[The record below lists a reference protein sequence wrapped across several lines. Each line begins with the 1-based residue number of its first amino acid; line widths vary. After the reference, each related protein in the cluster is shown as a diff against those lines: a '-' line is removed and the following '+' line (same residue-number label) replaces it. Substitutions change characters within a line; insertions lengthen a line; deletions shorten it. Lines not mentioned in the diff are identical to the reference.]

1 MYDIIGDVHGYAT
14 LLKKLLKKLGYKKK
28 NGTYSHPFST
38 AVFVG
43 DFINRGPEIRE
54 TLSIIRGMVEA
65 GNATALLGNHELN
78 ALIRQLK
85 DENGNHLIQ
94 KNISGYY
101 KTVKAFWNDKE
112 EWKSHRRWMRTLPLF
127 FENEHFRVVHAC
139 WKDDNINFLREIL
152 PESGIKK
159 SLLRK
164 IYDEP
169 GSREGRSV
177 WQTTRGI
184 QFTLPRD
191 LGIRN
196 FKGAYIRSY
205 RMKWWEDP
213 EGKTFNELSF
223 ESKMELPEYTIPP
236 EIITETG
243 RYDQEAQIVFFGHY
257 CRGNGPFIIRKNICC
272 VDSCVPGTKILTAY
286 SWEGES
292 ELISTNLIQV

>member
-14 LLKKLLKKLGYKKK
+14 LLKKLLKKLGYKKR
-28 NGTYSHPFST
+28 NGTYSHPSST

-54 TLSIIRGMVEA
+54 ALSIIRGMAEA

-85 DENGNHLIQ
+85 DEYGNHLIQ
-94 KNISGYY
+94 RNISGYY
-101 KTVKAFWNDKE
+101 KTVKAFRDDKE
-112 EWKSHRRWMRTLPLF
+112 EWKSHRKWMRTLPLF

-139 WKDDNINFLREIL
+139 WKDENINFLKETL
-152 PESGIKK
+152 SESGIKK

-164 IYDEP
+164 IYDDP
-169 GSREGRSV
+169 GSPEGRSV
-177 WQTTRGI
+177 WQTTKGI
-184 QFTLPRD
+184 YFTLPRD
-191 LGIRN
+191 LSIRN
-196 FKGAYIRSY
+196 SKGASIRSY

-236 EIITETG
+236 EIIRETG
-243 RYDQEAQIVFFGHY
+243 RYDQDAPVVFFGHY
-257 CRGNGPFIIRKNICC
+257 CRGNGPFIVRKNICC
-272 VDSCVPGTKILTAY
+272 VDSCVTGTKILTAY
-286 SWEGES
+286 SWQGES